1 MPNVITEG
9 GKQLNRKKQFF
20 EQIEQQ
26 ANVDMGEIIKLA
38 NSLQKANLKDE
49 KTIRKLIAKISRM
62 VNMPVSKEKEEFIVK
77 AIMNDR
83 LPNSLSGL
91 LKMFN
96 PPEK

>member
-1 MPNVITEG
+1 
-9 GKQLNRKKQFF
+9 
-20 EQIEQQ
+20 
-26 ANVDMGEIIKLA
+26 MGEIIKLA

>member
-1 MPNVITEG
+1 M
-9 GKQLNRKKQFF
+9 NRKKQFF
-20 EQIEQQ
+20 QQIEQQ

-38 NSLQKANLKDE
+38 NSLQKENLKDE

-83 LPNSLSGL
+83 LPNNLSGL

>member
-1 MPNVITEG
+1 M
-9 GKQLNRKKQFF
+9 KRKNPLFDN
-20 EQIEQQ
+20 IEQQ
-26 ANVDMGEIIKLA
+26 TNVDMGEIIKLA

-62 VNMPVSKEKEEFIVK
+62 VNIPVSKDKEEFIVK

-83 LPNSLSGL
+83 IPKSLPDL

-96 PPEK
+96 SPRK

>member
-1 MPNVITEG
+1 M
-9 GKQLNRKKQFF
+9 NRKKQFF